1 MGTPSGHMSLSHAPT
16 SRDARVCP
24 PPTARWRLAI
34 KGPNVNVR
42 QVRYAA
48 SEAGA
53 ADIGSRVLRARAR
66 LQTSE
71 RATRPPPRRRI
82 RGLSGPTGMR
92 VAPAYGLRSHRTW
105 QRECASL
112 CTVTIG
118 RYRHP
123 VTCPTSRLPPRV
135 QSVNASSCE
144 SGVHCSSAISCGL
157 STFELSKTAASPA
170 ATPTPKHEPKKTRDT
185 NRYDWS
191 SVPKLMID
199 TAWAALHLC
208 IWMRDYSPC
217 GTSDNV
223 DASAYV

>member
-1 MGTPSGHMSLSHAPT
+1 MSLSHAPT

-123 VTCPTSRLPPRV
+123 VTCPTSRLPPSSKRPICQCEQLRV
-135 QSVNASSCE
+135 RRTLL
-144 SGVHCSSAISCGL
+144 ISDQL
-157 STFELSKTAASPA
+157 RT
-170 ATPTPKHEPKKTRDT
+170 
-185 NRYDWS
+185 
-191 SVPKLMID
+191 
-199 TAWAALHLC
+199 LHLRALEDRC
-208 IWMRDYSPC
+208 VSGRDPNSKARAQE
-217 GTSDNV
+217 
-223 DASAYV
+223 DARHESVRLAFRS